1 MGQVST
7 IGLDTAKRVFQ
18 VHGVDDADAVVLRRQ
33 LWRTEVLKFFAP
45 RHAPSRGQANTER
58 LHDRAHL

>member
-18 VHGVDDADAVVLRRQ
+18 VHGVDAA
-33 LWRTEVLKFFAP
+33 
-45 RHAPSRGQANTER
+45 GQWCCAGSCAALTC
-58 LHDRAHL
+58 